1 MDQEILIQF
10 RKLRTVQREQLYN
23 QLYPKYVDDRKKELE
38 ELNLL
43 VNRKYQE
50 YQDAEYICNQGSLFP
65 WKQEEIAKKS
75 RDLYSIYKS
84 LHNELESKTR
94 HFDASCELNTKLKEF
109 DIETERMVLS
119 HMCEIELIC
128 GNKMLQSGN

>member
-10 RKLRTVQREQLYN
+10 RKLRTVQREQLYD
-23 QLYPKYVDDRKKELE
+23 QLYPKYVDDRKKEIG
-38 ELNLL
+38 ELTIIVDIKL
-43 VNRKYQE
+43 QE
-50 YQDAEYICNQGSLFP
+50 HQDAQYICNQGSWFP
-65 WKQEEIAKKS
+65 WKQVEIAKKS

-94 HFDASCELNTKLKEF
+94 HFEATCELNTKLKEF